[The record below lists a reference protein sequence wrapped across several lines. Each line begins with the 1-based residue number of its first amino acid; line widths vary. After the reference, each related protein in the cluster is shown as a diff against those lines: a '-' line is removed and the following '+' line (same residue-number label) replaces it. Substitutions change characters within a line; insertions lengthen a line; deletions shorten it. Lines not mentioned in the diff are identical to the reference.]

1 LQETLIK
8 QFLEAG
14 VHFGHQT
21 KRWNPKMKKF
31 VFGEKGGI
39 HIIDLQK
46 TDRYLEEAR
55 NFLKEAASEGSCIL
69 FVGTKKQAQE
79 IIEQEAKK
87 CSMFY
92 MSNRWLGGS
101 LTNFKTIRKSVEKLK
116 HLRQKK
122 EGAETQK
129 MSKKELARLN
139 QELEKLLKNLS
150 GIEDMERL
158 PSAVFIIDSKREEI
172 AVKEARK
179 LGIPVVA
186 LVDTNCNPEKIDY
199 PIPGNDDAIRSI
211 KLITTLIAE
220 SIREGRDEF
229 IKGAKIKDAKT
240 EKQKAETKLSKN
252 SSVKNKEEARE
263 GKGGKET
270 DKKKVQEKTKD

>member
-1 LQETLIK
+1 MQETLIK

-46 TDRYLEEAR
+46 TDHYLEEAR

-92 MSNRWLGGS
+92 INHRWLGGA
-101 LTNFKTIRKSVEKLK
+101 LTNFQTIRKSVEKLK

-122 EGAETQK
+122 EEAETQK
-129 MSKKELARLN
+129 MSKKELSRLN

-150 GIEDMERL
+150 GIEEMERL

-172 AVKEARK
+172 AVKEAKK

-186 LVDTNCNPEKIDY
+186 LVDTNCNPEEIDY

-220 SIREGRDEF
+220 SICKGHGEF
-229 IKGAKIKDAKT
+229 IKGAKIKDAKA
-240 EKQKAETKLSKN
+240 EKQKTEAKLSKN
-252 SSVKNKEEARE
+252 SGVKNKEGA
-263 GKGGKET
+263 KEKKAAK
-270 DKKKVQEKTKD
+270 DVGKKKTQEKTKD

>member
-1 LQETLIK
+1 MQETLIK

-92 MSNRWLGGS
+92 ISHRWLGGA
-101 LTNFKTIRKSVEKLK
+101 LTNFQTIRKSVEKLK

-122 EGAETQK
+122 EEAETHK

-150 GIEDMERL
+150 GIEEMKKI

-172 AVKEARK
+172 AVKEAKK

-186 LVDTNCNPEKIDY
+186 LVDTNCNPEEIDY

-220 SIREGRDEF
+220 SIREGHDEF
-229 IKGAKIKDAKT
+229 IKGAKIKDAKA
-240 EKQKAETKLSKN
+240 EKQKAETKLSEN
-252 SSVKNKEEARE
+252 SSIKNKKEATE
-263 GKGGKET
+263 KKGGK
-270 DKKKVQEKTKD
+270 KTKD

>member
-1 LQETLIK
+1 MQETLIK

-46 TDRYLEEAR
+46 TDHYLEEAR

-92 MSNRWLGGS
+92 INHRWLGGA
-101 LTNFKTIRKSVEKLK
+101 LTNFQTIRKSVEKLK

-122 EGAETQK
+122 EEAETQK
-129 MSKKELARLN
+129 ISKKELSHLN
-139 QELEKLLKNLS
+139 KELEKLLKNLS
-150 GIEDMERL
+150 GIEEMEKL
-158 PSAVFIIDSKREEI
+158 PSAIFIIDSKREEI
-172 AVKEARK
+172 AVKEAKK

-186 LVDTNCNPEKIDY
+186 LVDTNCNPEEIDY

-220 SIREGRDEF
+220 SICKGRDEF
-229 IKGAKIKDAKT
+229 IKGAKIKDAKA
-240 EKQKAETKLSKN
+240 EKQKEETKLSKKLD
-252 SSVKNKEEARE
+252 VKNKEDSRE
-263 GKGGKET
+263 KKGGKET
-270 DKKKVQEKTKD
+270 DKKKAQEKTKD